1 MSQATRVYEYAKAH
15 GVDVTLRFVTPEET
29 GAEHCQ
35 HDNPTIG
42 QELMGDWLADVFG
55 IDQRAVL
62 ARMQSR
68 QAARYAGPFAFAA
81 SMPFSSGS
89 GDSVTTDPPGSV
101 FSPLAA
107 RPASGFDTVAPGAP
121 AAGIP
126 PRAGSSR
133 ASRRS
138 SRARFAISRPG
149 APGGAGRALAR
160 AF

>member
-29 GAEHCQ
+29 GAEHRQ

-68 QAARYAGPFAFAA
+68 
-81 SMPFSSGS
+81 
-89 GDSVTTDPPGSV
+89 
-101 FSPLAA
+101 
-107 RPASGFDTVAPGAP
+107 
-121 AAGIP
+121 
-126 PRAGSSR
+126 
-133 ASRRS
+133 
-138 SRARFAISRPG
+138 
-149 APGGAGRALAR
+149 
-160 AF
+160 